1 MMILTQKWLFHSH
14 NHRKEQDKKNSAN
27 ISRIYKEKWQLSV
40 SNRLILNIYWFI
52 DFFIDLILKGISCA
66 YVGDILLHGHLYVTD
81 NYLAFHSNVFGYVT
95 RVRKEISPTLLK
107 LGLINFRSKLPW
119 HQSLKLLRRRQP
131 KLFQMQSQFPQTQRN
146 TFLPHLYPETKHTI
160 WW

>member
-1 MMILTQKWLFHSH
+1 MMILTLKWLFHSH
-14 NHRKEQDKKNSAN
+14 SHRKEQDKKNSAN

-40 SNRLILNIYWFI
+40 SNRLILNIYSFI
-52 DFFIDLILKGISCA
+52 DYFIDLKGISCA

-107 LGLINFRSKLPW
+107 LGLIIFRSKL
-119 HQSLKLLRRRQP
+119 L
-131 KLFQMQSQFPQTQRN
+131 
-146 TFLPHLYPETKHTI
+146 
-160 WW
+160 

>member
-1 MMILTQKWLFHSH
+1 MMILTLKWLFHSH
-14 NHRKEQDKKNSAN
+14 SHRKEQDKKNSAN

-40 SNRLILNIYWFI
+40 SNRLILNIYSFI
-52 DFFIDLILKGISCA
+52 DYFIDLKGISCA

-95 RVRKEISPTLLK
+95 RVRKEISPTFLK
-107 LGLINFRSKLPW
+107 LGLIIFRSKLLW

-131 KLFQMQSQFPQTQRN
+131 KLFQMQSQFPQIQRN